1 MFCFAV
7 CATLTEVTHCVE
19 CTDKTQS
26 TASKCTACASG
37 FTVKEDNS
45 ECLCK
50 YSFAL
55 ILNVSIRVYKR
66 VQCSPLVLFT
76 LSVTQIKSTAAENV
90 ALQYSCVYDSCRFK
104 FNEPLYDIAEADV

>member
-7 CATLTEVTHCVE
+7 CEALTEVTHCVE

-45 ECLCK
+45 ECLCE
-50 YSFAL
+50 YSFD
-55 ILNVSIRVYKR
+55 NVSIRVYKR
-66 VQCSPLVLFT
+66 IQCSPLVLFT
-76 LSVTQIKSTAAENV
+76 QSITKIKVLLLKT
-90 ALQYSCVYDSCRFK
+90 
-104 FNEPLYDIAEADV
+104 